1 MIYLAVAL
9 ILLWLLVGGYLV
21 LLFVRQR
28 SLDKEL
34 RVLHE
39 VLREKNS
46 GN

>member
-21 LLFVRQR
+21 LLFLRQR
-28 SLDKEL
+28 SLEREMSVL
-34 RVLHE
+34 RE